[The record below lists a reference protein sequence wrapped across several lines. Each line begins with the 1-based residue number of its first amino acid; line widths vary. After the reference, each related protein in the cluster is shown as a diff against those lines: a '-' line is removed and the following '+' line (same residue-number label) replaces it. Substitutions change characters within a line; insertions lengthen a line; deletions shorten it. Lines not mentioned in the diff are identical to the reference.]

1 MLVVTPGMGIG
12 PEVTI
17 RALAARPRN
26 ALLIGER
33 VVYELARDA
42 GLAIVETNEPGPGL
56 RFYEPRTS
64 EPIPVAAI
72 RMGVELCMQGKA
84 VALVTGPIH
93 KAKLAA
99 QGFTFAGHTGFLG
112 HLAGVT
118 RPVMAFHA
126 PGLVLSL
133 VTTHVPL
140 VEVRLDAA
148 DIASVVRTTAA
159 AVRSLG
165 IARPRIAVTGLNPH
179 AGDGGLLGSED
190 EAIIRPAVVS
200 LRELDVVGPISA
212 EAAFTQRDRYDVIV
226 AMYHDQGLVPLKALW
241 FGETVNWTLGLPF
254 VRTSVDHGT
263 ADDLVGTGR
272 ADAQSMEAALAL
284 AERLTGAG

>member
-1 MLVVTPGMGIG
+1 MGIG
-12 PEVTI
+12 PEVTVK
-17 RALAARPRN
+17 ALAARPRD
-26 ALLIGER
+26 AMLIGSRE
-33 VVYELARDA
+33 VLDLARAA
-42 GLAIVETNEPGPGL
+42 GLPIQETSEPGPGL
-56 RFYEPRTS
+56 RFWEPRTN
-64 EPIPVAAI
+64 EPVPVAAI
-72 RMGVELCMQGKA
+72 RAA
-84 VALVTGPIH
+84 VAMCGSGRADAIVTGPIH

-99 QGFTFAGHTGFLG
+99 QGFAFAGHTGFLG
-112 HLAGVT
+112 HLAGIE

-140 VEVRLDAA
+140 VQVRLDAA
-148 DIASVVRTTAA
+148 DIAFVVRTTAD

-165 IARPRIAVTGLNPH
+165 IERPRIAVTGLNPH

-190 EAIIRPAVVS
+190 DAIIRPAVQS
-200 LRELDVVGPISA
+200 LSDLDVVGPISA
-212 EAAFTQRDRYDVIV
+212 EAAFTQRDRYDAIV

-241 FGETVNWTLGLPF
+241 FGKTVNWTLGLPF

-272 ADAQSMEAALAL
+272 ADATSMEAALAL
-284 AERLTGAG
+284 AERLTAIE

>member
-1 MLVVTPGMGIG
+1 MGIG
-12 PEVTI
+12 PEVTVK
-17 RALAARPRN
+17 ALAAHPRD
-26 ALLIGER
+26 AMLVGTREVL
-33 VVYELARDA
+33 ELARGA
-42 GLAIVETNEPGPGL
+42 GLSVLETSEPGPGL
-56 RFYEPRTS
+56 RFHEPRGD
-64 EPIPVAAI
+64 EPVPVAAI
-72 RMGVELCMQGKA
+72 RLGVAMCRDGRA
-84 VALVTGPIH
+84 RALVTGPIH

-112 HLAGVT
+112 HLAGVA

-140 VEVRLDAA
+140 AQVRLDAA
-148 DIASVVRTTAA
+148 DVALVVRITAA
-159 AVRSLG
+159 AVRGLG
-165 IARPRIAVTGLNPH
+165 IAEPRVAVTGLNPH

-190 EAIIRPAVVS
+190 EQIIRPA
-200 LRELDVVGPISA
+200 LAGLDVVGPISA
-212 EAAFTQRDRYDVIV
+212 EAAFTQRDRYDAIV

-241 FGETVNWTLGLPF
+241 FGQTVNWTLGLPF

-272 ADAQSMEAALAL
+272 ADARSMEAALAL
-284 AERLTGAG
+284 AERLTRD

>member
-1 MLVVTPGMGIG
+1 MGIG
-12 PEVTI
+12 PEVTA
-17 RALAARPRN
+17 RALRARPRD

-33 VVYELARDA
+33 RMLIAALDA
-42 GLAIVETNEPGPGL
+42 GIDVTEIDTPCNGKGL
-56 RFYEPRTS
+56 RFYEPTTD
-64 EPIPVAAI
+64 EPVPVASI
-72 RMGVELCMQGKA
+72 RLAVEMCIDGSAKA
-84 VALVTGPIH
+84 MVTGPIH

-99 QGFTFAGHTGFLG
+99 EGFTFGGHTGFLG
-112 HLAGVT
+112 HLANVK

-140 VEVRLDAA
+140 IEVRLDAD
-148 DIASVVRTTAA
+148 DIAHVVRTTAA
-159 AVRSLG
+159 ASRGLG
-165 IARPRIAVTGLNPH
+165 IKRPRIAVTGLNPH
-179 AGDGGLLGSED
+179 AGDGGLLGTED
-190 EAIIRPAVVS
+190 EAIIRPAVES
-200 LRELDVVGPISA
+200 LTELHVTGPISA
-212 EAAFTQRDRYDVIV
+212 EAAFTQRGNYDVIV

-272 ADAQSMEAALAL
+272 ADPRSMEAAIAL
-284 AERLTGAG
+284 AERLTAKP

>member
-12 PEVTI
+12 PEVTVK
-17 RALAARPRN
+17 ALAARPRD
-26 ALLIGER
+26 ALLIGSR
-33 VVYELARDA
+33 DVLDLARAA
-42 GLAIVETNEPGPGL
+42 GLTITETPEPGPGL
-56 RFYEPRTS
+56 RFHEPRTS
-64 EPIPVAAI
+64 EPVPVAAI
-72 RMGVELCMQGKA
+72 RLGVELCLQGRA
-84 VALVTGPIH
+84 RALVTGPIH

-112 HLAGVT
+112 HLAGAP

-140 VEVRLDAA
+140 VQVRLDAA
-148 DIASVVRTTAA
+148 DIAYVVRTTEA
-159 AVRSLG
+159 AVRGLG

-190 EAIIRPAVVS
+190 EAIIRPA
-200 LRELDVVGPISA
+200 LAGLGVVGPISA
-212 EAAFTQRDRYDVIV
+212 EAAFTQRDRYDAIV

-241 FGETVNWTLGLPF
+241 FGKTVNWTLGLPF

-272 ADAQSMEAALAL
+272 ADATSMEAALAL
-284 AERLTGAG
+284 AERLTRR

>member
-1 MLVVTPGMGIG
+1 MGIG
-12 PEVTI
+12 PEVTVK
-17 RALAARPRN
+17 ALAARPHD
-26 ALLIGER
+26 ALLIGSR
-33 VVYELARDA
+33 HVLDLARAA
-42 GLAIVETNEPGPGL
+42 GLSITENPEPGPGL
-56 RFYEPRTS
+56 RFREPRTS
-64 EPIPVAAI
+64 EPVPVAAI
-72 RMGVELCMQGKA
+72 RLGVEMCMQGRA
-84 VALVTGPIH
+84 RALVTGPIH

-112 HLAGVT
+112 HLAGVP

-140 VEVRLDAA
+140 VQVRLDAD
-148 DIASVVRTTAA
+148 DIAHVVRTTEA
-159 AVRSLG
+159 AVRALG

-190 EAIIRPAVVS
+190 ETIIRPA
-200 LRELDVVGPISA
+200 LTGLGVVGPISA
-212 EAAFTQRDRYDVIV
+212 EAAFTQRDRYDAIV

-241 FGETVNWTLGLPF
+241 FGRTVNWTLGLPF

-272 ADAQSMEAALAL
+272 ADATSMEAALAL
-284 AERLTGAG
+284 AERLT

>member
-12 PEVTI
+12 PEVTVK
-17 RALAARPRN
+17 ALAARPRD
-26 ALLIGER
+26 ALLIGSR
-33 VVYELARDA
+33 DTLDLARAA
-42 GLAIVETNEPGPGL
+42 GLTITETPEPGPGL
-56 RFYEPRTS
+56 RFHEPRTD
-64 EPIPVAAI
+64 EPVPVAAI
-72 RMGVELCMQGKA
+72 RMGVELCMQGRA
-84 VALVTGPIH
+84 RALVTGPIH

-99 QGFTFAGHTGFLG
+99 RGFTFAGHTGFLG
-112 HLAGVT
+112 HLAGVP

-140 VEVRLDAA
+140 VQVRLDAA
-148 DIASVVRTTAA
+148 DIAYVVRTTEA
-159 AVRSLG
+159 AVRGLG
-165 IARPRIAVTGLNPH
+165 ITRPRIAVTGLNPH

-190 EAIIRPAVVS
+190 EAIIRPA
-200 LRELDVVGPISA
+200 LAGLGVVGPISA
-212 EAAFTQRDRYDVIV
+212 EAAFTQRDRYDAIV

-241 FGETVNWTLGLPF
+241 FGKTVNWTLGLPF

-272 ADAQSMEAALAL
+272 ADATSMEAALAL
-284 AERLTGAG
+284 AERLTRR

>member
-1 MLVVTPGMGIG
+1 MLAVTPGMGIG
-12 PEVTI
+12 PEVTVK
-17 RALAARPRN
+17 ALAARPRD
-26 ALLIGER
+26 ALLIGSR
-33 VVYELARDA
+33 DVLDLARA
-42 GLAIVETNEPGPGL
+42 MGLTIIETPEPGLGL
-56 RFYEPRTS
+56 RFHEPRTD
-64 EPIPVAAI
+64 EPVPVAAI
-72 RMGVELCMQGKA
+72 RLAVELCMRGDA
-84 VALVTGPIH
+84 RALVTGPIH

-112 HLAGVT
+112 HLAGVA

-140 VEVRLDAA
+140 VQVRLDAA
-148 DIASVVRTTAA
+148 DIAFVVRTTEA
-159 AVRSLG
+159 AVRGLG

-179 AGDGGLLGSED
+179 AGDGGLLGTED
-190 EAIIRPAVVS
+190 DAIIRPA
-200 LRELDVVGPISA
+200 LAGLGVVGPISA
-212 EAAFTQRDRYDVIV
+212 EAAFTQRDRYDAIV

-241 FGETVNWTLGLPF
+241 FGKTVNWTLGLPF

-272 ADAQSMEAALAL
+272 ADATSMEAALAL
-284 AERLTGAG
+284 AERLTQR

>member
-12 PEVTI
+12 PEVTVK
-17 RALAARPRN
+17 ALAARPRD

-33 VVYELARDA
+33 VVLDLGREA
-42 GLAIVETNEPGPGL
+42 GLEILETLEPGAGL
-56 RFYEPRTS
+56 RFHEPRGD
-64 EPIPVAAI
+64 EPVPVAAI
-72 RMGVELCMQGKA
+72 RLGVELCMRGHA
-84 VALVTGPIH
+84 RALVTGPIH

-112 HLAGVT
+112 HLANVQ

-140 VEVRLDAA
+140 VQVRLDAA
-148 DIASVVRTTAA
+148 DIAHVVRTTAA
-159 AVRSLG
+159 AVQGLG

-179 AGDGGLLGSED
+179 AGDSGLLGSEED
-190 EAIIRPAVVS
+190 EIIRPA
-200 LRELDVVGPISA
+200 LAGLDVVGPISA
-212 EAAFTQRDRYDVIV
+212 EAAFTQRDRYDAIV

-241 FGETVNWTLGLPF
+241 FGQTVNWTLGLPF

-272 ADAQSMEAALAL
+272 ADARSMEAALAL
-284 AERLTGAG
+284 AERLT

>member
-12 PEVTI
+12 PEVTVK
-17 RALAARPRN
+17 ALAARPRD
-26 ALLIGER
+26 AMLIGER
-33 VVYELARDA
+33 GVLDLARRA
-42 GLAIVETNEPGPGL
+42 GLAITETNEPGPGL
-56 RFYEPRTS
+56 RFWEPQTN
-64 EPIPVAAI
+64 EPVPVAAI
-72 RMGVELCMQGKA
+72 RAA
-84 VALVTGPIH
+84 VALCGRGRADAIVTGPIH

-99 QGFTFAGHTGFLG
+99 QGFAFAGHTGFLG
-112 HLAGVT
+112 HLAGIE

-140 VEVRLDAA
+140 VQVRLDAA
-148 DIASVVRTTAA
+148 DIAYVVRTTAA
-159 AVRSLG
+159 AVQGLG

-190 EAIIRPAVVS
+190 DAIIRPAVQS
-200 LRELDVVGPISA
+200 LSELDVVGPISA
-212 EAAFTQRDRYDVIV
+212 EAAFTQRDRYDAIV

-241 FGETVNWTLGLPF
+241 FGKTVNWTLGLPF

-272 ADAQSMEAALAL
+272 ADATSMEAALAL
-284 AERLTGAG
+284 AERLT

>member
-12 PEVTI
+12 PEVTVK
-17 RALAARPRN
+17 ALAARPRD
-26 ALLIGER
+26 ALLIGSR
-33 VVYELARDA
+33 DVLDLARAA
-42 GLAIVETNEPGPGL
+42 GLTITETPEPGPGL
-56 RFYEPRTS
+56 RFHEPRTS
-64 EPIPVAAI
+64 EPVPVAAI
-72 RMGVELCMQGKA
+72 RLGVELCLQGRA
-84 VALVTGPIH
+84 RALVTGPIH

-112 HLAGVT
+112 HLAGAP

-140 VEVRLDAA
+140 VQVRLDAA
-148 DIASVVRTTAA
+148 DIAYVVRTTEA
-159 AVRSLG
+159 AVRGLG

-179 AGDGGLLGSED
+179 AGDSGLLGSED
-190 EAIIRPAVVS
+190 EAIIRPA
-200 LRELDVVGPISA
+200 LAGLGVVGPISA
-212 EAAFTQRDRYDVIV
+212 EAAFTQRDRYDAIV

-241 FGETVNWTLGLPF
+241 FGKTVNWTLGLPF

-272 ADAQSMEAALAL
+272 ADATSMEAALAL
-284 AERLTGAG
+284 AERLKRR

>member
-1 MLVVTPGMGIG
+1 VLVVTPGMGIG
-12 PEVTI
+12 PEVTVK
-17 RALAARPRN
+17 ALAAYPRD

-33 VVYELARDA
+33 VVLDLARGA
-42 GLAIVETNEPGPGL
+42 GLAVVETSEPGPGL
-56 RFYEPRTS
+56 RFHEPLS
-64 EPIPVAAI
+64 DEPVPVGAI
-72 RMGVELCMQGKA
+72 RLGVEMCMRGNA
-84 VALVTGPIH
+84 TALVTGPIH

-112 HLAGVT
+112 HLAGVP

-126 PGLVLSL
+126 PGLVLAL

-140 VEVRLDAA
+140 VEVRLDGA
-148 DIASVVRTTAA
+148 DIASVVRMTAD
-159 AVRSLG
+159 AVRGLG

-179 AGDGGLLGSED
+179 AGDSGLLGSE
-190 EAIIRPAVVS
+190 EAAIIRPA
-200 LRELDVVGPISA
+200 LAGLDVVGPISA
-212 EAAFTQRDRYDVIV
+212 EAAFTQRDRYDAIV

-241 FGETVNWTLGLPF
+241 FGQTVNWTLGLPF

-272 ADAQSMEAALAL
+272 ADSRSMAAALAL
-284 AERLTGAG
+284 AERLTSVG